1 MNKFI
6 WIFGAIS
13 GILGSIAEY
22 LVYGDILPYESF
34 GAIRL
39 FKIFLLV
46 ICVVFAVV
54 AIKKINGQISLART
68 LLVSILVSLV
78 RSIFLI
84 GGFLLMYYPNGER
97 FEPGKKIAM
106 EMSIKR
112 IKDEQIEAQKSPL
125 TKDKKVN
132 IKEKIEDQRNAI
144 DNQFS
149 ITGYPVFSIMGS
161 VVTAVFAGVFLG
173 LIVANKSKN
182 SQ

>member
-22 LVYGDILPYESF
+22 LVYGNYLSYDSF

-46 ICVVFAVV
+46 ICIVFAVI
-54 AIKKINGQISLART
+54 AIKKLNGQISLART
-68 LLVSILVSLV
+68 LLTSILVSLV

-84 GGFLLMYYPNGER
+84 GGFLLMYYPKGEI
-97 FEPGKKIAM
+97 FEPVKSYAFEKSIEMMQKEDRTPKNLSIKKIEIA
-106 EMSIKR
+106 
-112 IKDEQIEAQKSPL
+112 D
-125 TKDKKVN
+125 
-132 IKEKIEDQRNAI
+132 
-144 DNQFS
+144 QFS
-149 ITGYPVFSIMGS
+149 LTGYPKYGLMGS

-173 LIVANKSKN
+173 LIVANKLKN
-182 SQ
+182 NE